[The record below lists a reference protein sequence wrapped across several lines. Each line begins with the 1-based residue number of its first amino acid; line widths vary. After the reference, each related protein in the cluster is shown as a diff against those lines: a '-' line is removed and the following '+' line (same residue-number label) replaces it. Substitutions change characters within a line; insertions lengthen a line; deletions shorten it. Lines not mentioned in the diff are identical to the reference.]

1 MAGVNVEIPKK
12 VYTCGL
18 CEIILG
24 DLEDEETWSHEC
36 FANYSEIVFDVN
48 SLYLYP
54 KCEDGSIV
62 RRSAINGAEQ
72 IVIESPLPTQEPCPV
87 ENLEELIITEVS
99 ARELLWNQ
107 KLSITKRDRQTVQQL
122 WKQVANATNG
132 ECSVDEVKKK
142 WKNLRDRYMK
152 IISLEKLPSGSGS
165 KPSRRKW
172 QHYEL
177 LSFLRDTSLEKE
189 TVSNMMSREEDT
201 SNDDT
206 EIQSVDVVEVNGAID
221 ASKRMKRKRKSTER
235 EEDLMKQIAEALQ
248 TPRPPLPTPPVLDEV
263 DNFTSM
269 IACQLRELSS
279 VRRRAIMLKIHELL
293 RAELLRNDN
302 SATTII

>member
-1 MAGVNVEIPKK
+1 
-12 VYTCGL
+12 
-18 CEIILG
+18 
-24 DLEDEETWSHEC
+24 
-36 FANYSEIVFDVN
+36 
-48 SLYLYP
+48 
-54 KCEDGSIV
+54 
-62 RRSAINGAEQ
+62 
-72 IVIESPLPTQEPCPV
+72 
-87 ENLEELIITEVS
+87 
-99 ARELLWNQ
+99 
-107 KLSITKRDRQTVQQL
+107 
-122 WKQVANATNG
+122 
-132 ECSVDEVKKK
+132 
-142 WKNLRDRYMK
+142 MK

>member
-1 MAGVNVEIPKK
+1 
-12 VYTCGL
+12 
-18 CEIILG
+18 
-24 DLEDEETWSHEC
+24 
-36 FANYSEIVFDVN
+36 
-48 SLYLYP
+48 
-54 KCEDGSIV
+54 
-62 RRSAINGAEQ
+62 
-72 IVIESPLPTQEPCPV
+72 
-87 ENLEELIITEVS
+87 
-99 ARELLWNQ
+99 
-107 KLSITKRDRQTVQQL
+107 
-122 WKQVANATNG
+122 
-132 ECSVDEVKKK
+132 
-142 WKNLRDRYMK
+142 MK

-206 EIQSVDVVEVNGAID
+206 EIQSVDVVEVNG
-221 ASKRMKRKRKSTER
+221 MKRKRKSTER